1 MQAYV
6 MVLSTYCEITIPSR
20 FYRSLSLHTVLC
32 NVPAQWNEA
41 DPHALL
47 YLDPFLLISSVLCSR
62 SLPLSLQQTASCS
75 RPCYQ
80 ALPCPCSAWLAR
92 VWFCLTL
99 LRFGCELRWPLPTTQ
114 SNPAPFHIACQS
126 HDSWMHI
133 THSVDKRN
141 EDEGGGRN

>member
-6 MVLSTYCEITIPSR
+6 MVLSTYSEITIPSR

-41 DPHALL
+41 DPYTLL
-47 YLDPFLLISSVLCSR
+47 YMDPFLLISINSG

-75 RPCYQ
+75 RPCYP
-80 ALPCPCSAWLAR
+80 ALPCSCSAWLAC
-92 VWFCLTL
+92 VWFRLTL

-114 SNPAPFHIACQS
+114 SNPAPFHTACQS

-133 THSVDKRN
+133 THSVGKSRGQ
-141 EDEGGGRN
+141 EEGGGRN